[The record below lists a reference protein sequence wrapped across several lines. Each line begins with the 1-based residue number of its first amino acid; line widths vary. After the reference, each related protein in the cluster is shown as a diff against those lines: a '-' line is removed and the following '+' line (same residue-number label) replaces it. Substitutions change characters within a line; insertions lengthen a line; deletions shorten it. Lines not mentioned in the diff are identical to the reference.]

1 MEEQVNKEQNI
12 EQNFT
17 KENKDKEED
26 KSILSTEDDTVDE
39 ECVEEKSVIL
49 TFFKNNWKKIIGWIF
64 KLFIIYVIA
73 WQIYIGNVFYPMRDE
88 SIKYHYNETSY
99 YAQFKYPKF
108 LKLDAR
114 LHIGTTDRLD
124 IDDAHY
130 SMDIKYSINSV
141 KRIDFYA
148 SADSSSKVVK
158 LAHIQLDKDLKPV
171 KKSDQ
176 ELYKEYEPQIK
187 ELCKETEKAFGL
199 KLKVK

>member
-12 EQNFT
+12 EQKSTQEVMNEE
-17 KENKDKEED
+17 KNKAML
-26 KSILSTEDDTVDE
+26 SIEDDMIDE

-64 KLFIIYVIA
+64 KLFIIYIVA
-73 WQIYIGNVFYPMRDE
+73 WQIYISNVFYPMRDE
-88 SIKYHYNETSY
+88 SFNYHYNETSY
-99 YAQFKYPKF
+99 YTQFKYPKF
-108 LKLDAR
+108 LRLDAL

-130 SMDIKYSINSV
+130 SMDIEYSINSV

-148 SADSSSKVVK
+148 SADVGSKVVK
-158 LAHIQLDKDLKPV
+158 LAHIQLDEHLKPV

-176 ELYKEYEPQIK
+176 ELYEEYEPQIK
-187 ELCKETEKAFGL
+187 ELYKETEKAFGL
-199 KLKVK
+199 KLKAK